1 MKLIVN
7 RVNTPPKDSL
17 SGIPGSTERLSAAS
31 VLMFLHVHCV
41 GEETVLSIDVK
52 LSVEGRSGFLPA
64 LFLLALWLEPLS
76 TQRVVDT

>member
-7 RVNTPPKDSL
+7 RINTPPKDSL

-41 GEETVLSIDVK
+41 GEETVLSFMAPIRYK
-52 LSVEGRSGFLPA
+52 ALSLSPGSGMICRF
-64 LFLLALWLEPLS
+64 
-76 TQRVVDT
+76 